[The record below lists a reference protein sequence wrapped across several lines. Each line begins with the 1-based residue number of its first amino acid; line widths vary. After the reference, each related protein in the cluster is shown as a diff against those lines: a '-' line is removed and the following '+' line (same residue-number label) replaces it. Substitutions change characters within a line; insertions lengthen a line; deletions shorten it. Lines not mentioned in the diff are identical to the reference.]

1 MSTATSSSRV
11 SYASTGVA
19 DGLREKRREYE
30 AASAIKEDTKMIA
43 ARLKALG
50 QQGELLADGGVGSF
64 KNGAEQGVLLTRSDT
79 FIVKPYL
86 AYSEIGLSS
95 WLPWP
100 NSQVRR
106 FLSLVSLLMACH
118 RITSCK

>member
-1 MSTATSSSRV
+1 M
-11 SYASTGVA
+11 SYASASVA

-50 QQGELLADGGVGSF
+50 QQGELLADGGAGSF
-64 KNGAEQGVLLTRSDT
+64 ECSTEQGVLLTRFDT
-79 FIVKPYL
+79 SVVKPYL
-86 AYSEIGLSS
+86 AYSEIGLSL

-106 FLSLVSLLMACH
+106 CLSRVSLLMACY
-118 RITSCK
+118 RITSHK